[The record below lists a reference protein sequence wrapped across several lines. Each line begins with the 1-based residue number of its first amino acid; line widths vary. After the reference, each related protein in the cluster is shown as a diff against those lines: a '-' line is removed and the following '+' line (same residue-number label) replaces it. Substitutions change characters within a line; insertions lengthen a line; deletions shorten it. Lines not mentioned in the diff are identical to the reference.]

1 MRQQSDIMNKLFLS
15 IPEQDGASRSG
26 AVLSSALK
34 TALVIGAHGVFLA
47 WALHASGMIRH
58 SPAPA
63 TLMTVMTLMI
73 APPSPVAPAAQLQQV
88 RTPARA
94 PAQAV
99 PAVQTVQRPAIAMP
113 ALPASG
119 IKMAAA
125 ETAPA
130 PALTPQATAAV
141 AASDLR
147 ADLRAELRSE
157 ASFDAAY
164 LNNPAP
170 AYPLTSR
177 RQGESGKVLLLVQVT
192 PHGTAAQV
200 EIKQSCGF
208 PRLDEAAL
216 EAVRKWRFVPARLG
230 EVAIAASVVVPL
242 NFKLNS

>member
-1 MRQQSDIMNKLFLS
+1 MNKLFLS

-26 AVLSSALK
+26 AALASALK
-34 TALVIGAHGVFLA
+34 TVLVIGAHGVFLA

-63 TLMTVMTLMI
+63 TLMTVMTLTM
-73 APPSPVAPAAQLQQV
+73 ASPSPVAPAAQL
-88 RTPARA
+88 PKARA

-99 PAVQTVQRPAIAMP
+99 PAVQTVQRPAVAMP
-113 ALPASG
+113 SLPAAST
-119 IKMAAA
+119 KMATAVEA
-125 ETAPA
+125 PLAPVTTPQVTAP
-130 PALTPQATAAV
+130 V
-141 AASDLR
+141 AGPDLR
-147 ADLRAELRSE
+147 AELRAELRSE

>member
-1 MRQQSDIMNKLFLS
+1 VRQQSDIMNKLFLS

-26 AVLSSALK
+26 AALASALK
-34 TALVIGAHGVFLA
+34 TVLVIGAHGVFLA

-58 SPAPA
+58 NPAP
-63 TLMTVMTLMI
+63 MTVMTLMM
-73 APPSPVAPAAQLQQV
+73 APPSPAAPAAQLQRV
-88 RTPARA
+88 RT

-99 PAVQTVQRPAIAMP
+99 PALPPMQRPAVAMPTLP
-113 ALPASG
+113 ALPAAST
-119 IKMAAA
+119 KMAAA
-125 ETAPA
+125 VEAAPA
-130 PALTPQATAAV
+130 VTPQATAAV
-141 AASDLR
+141 AGPDLR
-147 ADLRAELRSE
+147 ADLRSE